1 MKDQTLIT
9 LALPSES
16 SKYPICTVFDRKTYE
31 ESERQRIV
39 SEKEKE
45 REEKRRAK
53 GTKELEINWATAPH
67 DLEIKMRRLRE
78 FLGKGL
84 RVEVRLLSKKSKKK
98 GKREATEDEA
108 REVLKAVRKTAL
120 EDVVG
125 AREVRPPD
133 GMLLKKYTLF
143 LEGPQG
149 KRKDK
154 QTEEVATE
162 EQVAEAEATA

>member
-1 MKDQTLIT
+1 MKDQTLVT
-9 LALPSES
+9 LALPSPS
-16 SKYPICTVFDRKTYE
+16 SKYPICIALDRKSYE
-31 ESERQRIV
+31 ESERQRLV

-84 RVEVRLLSKKSKKK
+84 RVEVRLVSKRSKKK

-108 REVLKAVRKTAL
+108 TEVLKAVRKTAL

-133 GMLLKKYTLF
+133 GFLLKKYTLF

-149 KRKDK
+149 KRKEK
-154 QTEEVATE
+154 EAEEVAAE
-162 EQVAEAEATA
+162 EGVAEATA